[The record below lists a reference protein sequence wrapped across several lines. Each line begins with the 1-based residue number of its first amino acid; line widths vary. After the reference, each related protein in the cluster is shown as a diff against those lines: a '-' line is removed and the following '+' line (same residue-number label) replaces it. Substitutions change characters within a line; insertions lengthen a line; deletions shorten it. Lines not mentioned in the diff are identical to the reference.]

1 MALAAPR
8 YSFDPGAPEL
18 LADPYPVFRQL
29 RETEPVHWSELGY
42 WVASRYDDV
51 RAVLMDRAG
60 FGQGDFISNIR
71 MFYDSDFDVLGQSGY
86 RWLSEVFVMQ
96 DPPQHT
102 RVRGLVTGVLNAK
115 RVREMAPRIQQ
126 ITDRLIDGFISRGS
140 CDLLHDFSYRL
151 PVLVMCEML
160 GIDPEDPRLPEI
172 VDAIGK
178 SFIVFELRKLSP
190 AELDIANG
198 AIDRLEAFFAEL
210 FAARRAQPRDD
221 LATGLVQAG
230 DGADALSSHELG
242 TVAIGIFG
250 AGFETTA
257 HLIGNGMLSLHRNPA
272 QWRLLCAD
280 PDGLGE
286 KAADEALRFETSII
300 ATYRTAF
307 ADRQVG
313 DVTVRKGQRV
323 LTLIGAANRDPAVF
337 EDPERFDITRDATR
351 HLSFGGGIH
360 FCAGAVLARLESQI
374 AFSTLARRL
383 PQMRVATDQPAW
395 REGFLFR
402 GMTRLPASW

>member
-18 LADPYPVFRQL
+18 LADPYPVFRRL
-29 RETEPVHWSELGY
+29 RETDPVHWSELGY

-51 RAVLMDRAG
+51 RGVLMDRTG
-60 FGQGDFISNIR
+60 FGQGDFIRNIQ
-71 MFYDSDFDVLGQSGY
+71 MFYDSAFDVLGQSGY

-102 RVRGLVTGVLNAK
+102 RVRSLVTGVLNAK

-126 ITDRLIDGFISRGS
+126 ITDRLIDGFIAEGR

-160 GIDPEDPRLPEI
+160 GIDPEDPRLPDI

-190 AELDIANG
+190 AELAIANG
-198 AIDRLEAFFAEL
+198 AIDRLEEFFAEL
-210 FAARRAQPRDD
+210 FAARRREPRED
-221 LATGLVQAG
+221 LATALVQAG

-257 HLIGNGMLSLHRNPA
+257 HLIGNGMLCLHRHPA
-272 QWRLLCAD
+272 QWQLLCGD
-280 PDGLGE
+280 PEGLGE
-286 KAADEALRFETSII
+286 KAADEALRYETSII

-307 ADRQVG
+307 EDRQVG
-313 DVTVRKGQRV
+313 DVLVRKGQRV
-323 LTLIGAANRDPAVF
+323 LTLIGGANRDPAIF

-351 HLSFGGGIH
+351 HMSFGGGIH

-383 PQMRVATDQPAW
+383 PQMRVATAKPAW

-402 GMTRLPASW
+402 GMTQLPATW